1 MEKRTLGELEF
12 EGEILDHLEKE
23 DHYVRRTNKDFDR
36 ARAMDDEMLL
46 DFLEATQP
54 DEVATL
60 RRVFPDRYEETVL
73 NCVNRELMKPNRSL
87 IDVLKNGVDVSHV
100 HLHLMYRR
108 PASGLNPVL
117 EAKYEQN
124 KLSVA
129 KEVWVSDEERIDL
142 VIFLNGLAL
151 FAIEL
156 KCEAD
161 GQDYTDAM
169 NQWRQERNPK
179 DRALLDRAGCAVF
192 FAMDTSNVY
201 MTTRLAKER
210 TAFLPFNMGKA
221 DGSDDVDTGA
231 GNPVRDDG
239 DFSVAYMW
247 EDVLK
252 RDSVIELVSQFMF
265 YERDKEGH
273 ETLIFPR
280 YHQRDA
286 VRSILADAYI
296 NGCSENYLVQHSA
309 GSGKTKTIVW
319 LAYRLASLH
328 DANDKQVF
336 DNVIIMTDRVNVDRQ
351 LQAAVLALDPKAGMV
366 KTLDASCTSADL
378 ADALNGN
385 TKITVTTIQKF
396 MYIADL
402 IKRSV
407 KTYAVIIDEAHSSTA
422 GTEMASVRSSLMIDP
437 GEMTTEQDVIDAEL
451 RANGKLP
458 NVSMFAFT
466 ATPKPT
472 TLQLFGRPD
481 EHGFHRAFHLY
492 SMKQAIEEGFILDVL
507 ANYTEYE
514 TYFQLTKTVANDPRV
529 KQSDARRRI
538 LRFAE
543 LQDANVAQRVEII
556 VEHFRENVMATLDG
570 QAKAM
575 VVTGSRKEAVRYTQ
589 AFQRYIEERGY
600 DDVRALVAFSGKV
613 TVDGTTYT
621 EPMMNGFPESQTPVR
636 FDTDEYNVMLVA
648 DKYQT
653 GYDQPKLCAMYV
665 MKRLR
670 GVNAVQTLSRLNRVP
685 RGHKDKQT
693 FVLDFV
699 NSYDDMRDA
708 FAPYYKATM
717 LANTV
722 TVSDI
727 WELDKRIDAAAVFDP
742 DDIDAASSILLD
754 PDGVDAKGK
763 RKLDNVLKRALRR
776 YMALA
781 TDKDKREF
789 AKDLRAFV
797 RFYEFLAQA
806 SGFSDEGLYRK
817 HVTYKVFARYIPRT
831 ARDTGLDLSA
841 LIAAM
846 GFKQRKVGEHKGE
859 KLTSKPFVKL
869 PTADRFVPED
879 EDEVELSK
887 VIADI
892 NSAMGT
898 DYDTGTALA
907 AVMQVVNLMMA
918 SDKLKRSAKAN
929 TKEEFRL
936 AYDSEIKDAMIR
948 SYSQNK
954 EFFNTL
960 LKDDERAKEV
970 FDVFL
975 GSMYRQMR
983 GDE

>member
-23 DHYVRRTNKDFDR
+23 NRYVRRTNKDFDR

-46 DFLEATQP
+46 GFLDATQP

-60 RRVFPDRYEETVL
+60 RRLFGDRYAETVL
-73 NCVNRELMKPNRSL
+73 SCINNELMKPSRSL

-108 PASGLNPVL
+108 PASGLNPAL
-117 EAKYEQN
+117 EAKYERN
-124 KLSVA
+124 TLSVA
-129 KEVWVSDEERIDL
+129 PEVWVSDKERIDL

-161 GQDYTDAM
+161 GQDYSDAM

-179 DRALLDRAGCAVF
+179 DRALLERAGCAVL

-221 DGSDDVDTGA
+221 DGPDDVDTGA

-247 EDVLK
+247 EDVLQK
-252 RDSVIELVSQFMF
+252 DSVIELVSQFMF
-265 YERDKEGH
+265 YERDKEGR

-286 VRSILADAYI
+286 VRRILADAYV
-296 NGCSENYLVQHSA
+296 NGTSENYLVQHSA

-328 DANDKQVF
+328 DANDEQIF
-336 DNVIIMTDRVNVDRQ
+336 DNVVIMTDRVNVDRQ

-366 KTLDASCTSADL
+366 RTLDASCTSADL

-396 MYIADL
+396 MYISDL

-407 KTYAVIIDEAHSSTA
+407 KTYAVIIDEAHSSTT

-437 GEMTTEQDVIDAEL
+437 GEAATEQDVIDAEL

-507 ANYTEYE
+507 DNYTEYE
-514 TYFQLTKTVANDPRV
+514 TYFQLTKTVADDPRV

-543 LQDANVAQRVEII
+543 LQDVNVAQRVEII
-556 VEHFRENVMATLDG
+556 VEHFRENVMGTLG
-570 QAKAM
+570 GVAKAM
-575 VVTGSRKEAVRYTQ
+575 VVTDSRKSAVRYMQ
-589 AFQRYIEERGY
+589 AFQRYIDEHGY
-600 DDVRALVAFSGKV
+600 DDVHALVAFSGKV
-613 TVDGTTYT
+613 TVDGAIYT
-621 EPMMNGFPESQTPVR
+621 EPMMNGFPESQTPDR
-636 FDTDEYNVMLVA
+636 FDGDGYNVMLVA

-685 RGHKDKQT
+685 RGRRDKQT

-717 LANTV
+717 LVNTV

-869 PTADRFVPED
+869 PAADRFVPKD

-898 DYDTGTALA
+898 DYDTGAALA

-918 SDKLKRSAKAN
+918 SDKLRRSAKAN

>member
-23 DHYVRRTNKDFDR
+23 NGYVRRTNKDFDR

-46 DFLEATQP
+46 GFLEATQS

-60 RRVFPDRYEETVL
+60 RRVFGDRYAETVL
-73 NCVNRELMKPNRSL
+73 NCVNRELMKPSRSL

-108 PASGLNPVL
+108 PASGLNPAL

-129 KEVWVSDEERIDL
+129 PEVWVSDEERIDL

-179 DRALLDRAGCAVF
+179 DRALLERAGCAVF

-210 TAFLPFNMGKA
+210 TAFLPFNMGCA
-221 DGSDDVDTGA
+221 DGPDDVDTGA
-231 GNPVRDDG
+231 GNPLRDD
-239 DFSVAYMW
+239 DYSVAYMW
-247 EDVLK
+247 EDVLQK
-252 RDSVIELVSQFMF
+252 DSVIELVSQFMF
-265 YERDKEGH
+265 YERDKEGR

-286 VRSILADAYI
+286 VRRILADAYV
-296 NGCSENYLVQHSA
+296 NGTSENYLVQHSA

-328 DANDKQVF
+328 DANDEQIF
-336 DNVIIMTDRVNVDRQ
+336 DNVVIMTDRVNVDRQ

-366 KTLDASCTSADL
+366 RTLDASCTSADL

-396 MYIADL
+396 MYISDL

-407 KTYAVIIDEAHSSTA
+407 KTYAVIIDEAHSSTT

-437 GEMTTEQDVIDAEL
+437 GEAATEQDVIDAEL

-507 ANYTEYE
+507 DNYTEYE
-514 TYFQLTKTVANDPRV
+514 TYFQLTKTVADDPRV

-556 VEHFRENVMATLDG
+556 VEHFRENVMGTLGG

-575 VVTGSRKEAVRYTQ
+575 VVTDSRKSAVRYMQ
-589 AFQRYIEERGY
+589 AFQRYIDEHGY

-613 TVDGTTYT
+613 TVDGATYT
-621 EPMMNGFPESQTPVR
+621 EPMMNGFPESQTPDR
-636 FDTDEYNVMLVA
+636 FDGDGYNVMLVA

-665 MKRLR
+665 MKKLR

-685 RGHKDKQT
+685 RGRRDKQT
-693 FVLDFV
+693 FVLDFA
-699 NSYDDMRDA
+699 NTYEDMRKA

-742 DDIDAASSILLD
+742 DDIDGASSILLD
-754 PDGVDAKGK
+754 PEGVDAKGK
-763 RKLDNVLKRALRR
+763 RKLDNVMKRTLKH
-776 YMALA
+776 YMALG
-781 TDKDKREF
+781 TETDKREF
-789 AKDLRAFV
+789 AKDLRSFV
-797 RFYEFLAQA
+797 RFYEFLSQA

-831 ARDTGLDLSA
+831 ARDTGMDLSA

-869 PTADRFVPED
+869 PSADRFVPKD

-887 VIADI
+887 VIDEI

-898 DYDTGTALA
+898 DYDTDVAMT
-907 AVMQVVNLMMA
+907 AVMQVINIMMG
-918 SDKLKRSAKAN
+918 SDKLRRSAKAN
-929 TKEEFRL
+929 TEEEFRL
-936 AYDSEIKDAMIR
+936 SFESEIKSAMVR

-954 EFFNTL
+954 ELFSTL
-960 LKDDERAKEV
+960 LKDDERARQV

-975 GSMYRQMR
+975 HSMYGQMR
-983 GDE
+983 GE

>member
-36 ARAMDDEMLL
+36 ARAMDDEILL
-46 DFLEATQP
+46 GFLEATQP

-60 RRVFPDRYEETVL
+60 RRVFGDRYAETVL
-73 NCVNRELMKPNRSL
+73 NCVNRELMKPSRSL

-108 PASGLNPVL
+108 PASGLNPAL

-129 KEVWVSDEERIDL
+129 PEVWVSDEERIDL

-179 DRALLDRAGCAVF
+179 DRALLERAGCAVL

-210 TAFLPFNMGKA
+210 TAFLPFNMGCA
-221 DGSDDVDTGA
+221 DGPDDVDTGA
-231 GNPVRDDG
+231 GNPLRDD
-239 DFSVAYMW
+239 DYSVAYMW

-252 RDSVIELVSQFMF
+252 KDSVIELVSQFMF
-265 YERDKEGH
+265 YERDKEGR
-273 ETLIFPR
+273 EALIFPR

-286 VRSILADAYI
+286 VRRILADAYV
-296 NGCSENYLVQHSA
+296 NGTSENYLVQHSA

-328 DANDKQVF
+328 DANDEQIF
-336 DNVIIMTDRVNVDRQ
+336 DNVVIMTDRVNVDRQ

-366 KTLDASCTSADL
+366 RTLDASCTSADL

-396 MYIADL
+396 MYISDL

-407 KTYAVIIDEAHSSTA
+407 KTYAVIIDEAHSSTT

-437 GEMTTEQDVIDAEL
+437 GEAATEQDVIDAEL

-507 ANYTEYE
+507 DNYTEYE
-514 TYFQLTKTVANDPRV
+514 TYFQLTKTVADDPRV

-556 VEHFRENVMATLDG
+556 VEHFRENVMGTLG
-570 QAKAM
+570 GVAKAM
-575 VVTGSRKEAVRYTQ
+575 VVTDSRKSAVRYMQ
-589 AFQRYIEERGY
+589 AFQRYIDEHGY
-600 DDVRALVAFSGKV
+600 DDVHALVAFSGKV
-613 TVDGTTYT
+613 TVDGATYT
-621 EPMMNGFPESQTPVR
+621 EPMMNGFPESQTPDR
-636 FDTDEYNVMLVA
+636 FDGDGYNVMLVA

-665 MKRLR
+665 MKKLR

-685 RGHKDKQT
+685 RGRRDKQT
-693 FVLDFV
+693 FVLDFA
-699 NSYDDMRDA
+699 NTYEDMRKA

-717 LANTV
+717 LANTI

-742 DDIDAASSILLD
+742 DDIDGASSILLD
-754 PDGVDAKGK
+754 PEGVDAKAK
-763 RKLDNVLKRALRR
+763 RKLDNVMKRTLKH
-776 YMALA
+776 YMALG
-781 TDKDKREF
+781 TEIDKREF

-797 RFYEFLAQA
+797 RFYEFLSQA

-831 ARDTGLDLSA
+831 ARDTGMDLSA

-869 PTADRFVPED
+869 PSADRFVPKD

-887 VIADI
+887 VIDEI

-898 DYDTGTALA
+898 DYDTDVAMA
-907 AVMQVVNLMMA
+907 AVMQVINIMMG
-918 SDKLKRSAKAN
+918 SDKLRRSAKAN
-929 TKEEFRL
+929 TEEEFRL
-936 AYDSEIKDAMIR
+936 SFESEIKSAMVR

-954 EFFNTL
+954 ELFSTL
-960 LKDDERAKEV
+960 LKDDERARQV

-975 GSMYRQMR
+975 HSMYGQMR
-983 GDE
+983 GE

>member
-46 DFLEATQP
+46 GFLEATQP

-60 RRVFPDRYEETVL
+60 RRVFGDRYAETVL
-73 NCVNRELMKPNRSL
+73 NCVNRELMKPSRSL

-108 PASGLNPVL
+108 PASGLNPAL

-129 KEVWVSDEERIDL
+129 PEVWVSDEERIDL

-169 NQWRQERNPK
+169 NQWRRERNPK
-179 DRALLDRAGCAVF
+179 DRALLERAGCAVL

-210 TAFLPFNMGKA
+210 TAFLPFNMGCA
-221 DGSDDVDTGA
+221 DGPDDVDTGA
-231 GNPVRDDG
+231 GNPLRDD
-239 DFSVAYMW
+239 DYSVAYMW
-247 EDVLK
+247 EDVLHK
-252 RDSVIELVSQFMF
+252 DSVIELVSQFMF
-265 YERDKEGH
+265 YERDKEGR

-286 VRSILADAYI
+286 VRRILADAYV
-296 NGCSENYLVQHSA
+296 NGTSENYLVQHSA

-328 DANDKQVF
+328 DANDEQIF
-336 DNVIIMTDRVNVDRQ
+336 DNVVIMTDRVNVDRQ

-366 KTLDASCTSADL
+366 RTLDASCTSADL

-396 MYIADL
+396 MYISDL
-402 IKRSV
+402 IKRNV
-407 KTYAVIIDEAHSSTA
+407 KTYAVIIDEAHSSTT

-437 GEMTTEQDVIDAEL
+437 GEAATEQDVIDAEL

-472 TLQLFGRPD
+472 TMQLFGRPD

-507 ANYTEYE
+507 DNYTEYE
-514 TYFQLTKTVANDPRV
+514 TYFQLTKTVAADPRV

-556 VEHFRENVMATLDG
+556 VEHFRENVMGTLG
-570 QAKAM
+570 GAAKAM
-575 VVTGSRKEAVRYTQ
+575 VVTDSRKSAVRYMQ
-589 AFQRYIEERGY
+589 AFQRYIDEHGY

-613 TVDGTTYT
+613 TVDGATYT
-621 EPMMNGFPESQTPVR
+621 EPMMNGFPESQTPDR
-636 FDTDEYNVMLVA
+636 FDGDGYNVMLVA

-665 MKRLR
+665 MKKLR

-685 RGHKDKQT
+685 RGRRDKQT
-693 FVLDFV
+693 FVLDFA
-699 NSYDDMRDA
+699 NTYEDMRKA

-742 DDIDAASSILLD
+742 DDVDGASSILLD
-754 PDGVDAKGK
+754 PEGVDAKGK
-763 RKLDNVLKRALRR
+763 RKLDNVMKRTLKH
-776 YMALA
+776 YMALG

-797 RFYEFLAQA
+797 RFYEFLSQA

-831 ARDTGLDLSA
+831 ARDTGMDLSA

-869 PTADRFVPED
+869 PSVDRFVPKD

-887 VIADI
+887 VIDEI

-898 DYDTGTALA
+898 DYDTDVAMA
-907 AVMQVVNLMMA
+907 AVMQVINIMMG
-918 SDKLKRSAKAN
+918 SDKLRRSAKAN
-929 TKEEFRL
+929 TEEEFRL
-936 AYDSEIKDAMIR
+936 SFESEIKSAMVR

-954 EFFNTL
+954 ELFSTL
-960 LKDDERAKEV
+960 LKDDERARQV

-975 GSMYRQMR
+975 HSMYGQMR
-983 GDE
+983 GE

>member
-46 DFLEATQP
+46 GFLEATQP

-60 RRVFPDRYEETVL
+60 RRVFGDRYAETVL
-73 NCVNRELMKPNRSL
+73 SCVNRELMKPSRSL
-87 IDVLKNGVDVSHV
+87 IDVLKNGVDVSHI

-108 PASGLNPVL
+108 PASGLNPAL

-129 KEVWVSDEERIDL
+129 PEVWVSDEERIDL

-169 NQWRQERNPK
+169 NQWRRERNPK
-179 DRALLDRAGCAVF
+179 DRALLERAGCAVL

-210 TAFLPFNMGKA
+210 TAFLPFNMGCA
-221 DGSDDVDTGA
+221 DGPDDVDTGA
-231 GNPVRDDG
+231 GNPLRDD
-239 DFSVAYMW
+239 DYSVAYMW
-247 EDVLK
+247 EDVLHK
-252 RDSVIELVSQFMF
+252 DSVIELVSQFMF
-265 YERDKEGH
+265 YERDKEGR

-286 VRSILADAYI
+286 VRRILADAYV
-296 NGCSENYLVQHSA
+296 NGTSENYLVQHSA

-328 DANDKQVF
+328 DANDEQIF
-336 DNVIIMTDRVNVDRQ
+336 DNVVIMTDRVNVDRQ

-366 KTLDASCTSADL
+366 RTLDASCTSADL

-396 MYIADL
+396 MYISDL
-402 IKRSV
+402 IKRNV
-407 KTYAVIIDEAHSSTA
+407 KTYAVIIDEAHSSTT

-437 GEMTTEQDVIDAEL
+437 GEAATEQDVIDAEL

-507 ANYTEYE
+507 DNYTEYE
-514 TYFQLTKTVANDPRV
+514 TYFQLTKTVADDPRV

-556 VEHFRENVMATLDG
+556 VEHFRENVMGTLG
-570 QAKAM
+570 GAAKAM
-575 VVTGSRKEAVRYTQ
+575 VVTDSRKSAVRYMQ
-589 AFQRYIEERGY
+589 AFQRYIDEHGY

-613 TVDGTTYT
+613 TVDGATYT
-621 EPMMNGFPESQTPVR
+621 EPMMNGFPESQTPDR
-636 FDTDEYNVMLVA
+636 FDGDGYNVMLVA

-665 MKRLR
+665 MKKLR

-685 RGHKDKQT
+685 RGRRDKQT
-693 FVLDFV
+693 FVLDFA
-699 NSYDDMRDA
+699 NTYEDMRKA

-742 DDIDAASSILLD
+742 DDVDGASSILLD
-754 PDGVDAKGK
+754 PEGVDAKGK
-763 RKLDNVLKRALRR
+763 RKLDNVMKRTLKH
-776 YMALA
+776 YMALG

-797 RFYEFLAQA
+797 RFYEFLSQA

-831 ARDTGLDLSA
+831 ARDTGMDLSA

-869 PTADRFVPED
+869 PSVDRFVPKD

-887 VIADI
+887 VIDEI

-898 DYDTGTALA
+898 DYDTDVAMA
-907 AVMQVVNLMMA
+907 AVMQVINIMMG
-918 SDKLKRSAKAN
+918 SDKLRRSAKAN
-929 TKEEFRL
+929 TEEEFRL
-936 AYDSEIKDAMIR
+936 SFESEIKSAMVR

-954 EFFNTL
+954 ELFSTL
-960 LKDDERAKEV
+960 LKDDERARQV

-975 GSMYRQMR
+975 HSMYGQMR
-983 GDE
+983 GE

>member
-46 DFLEATQP
+46 GFLEATQP

-60 RRVFPDRYEETVL
+60 RRVFGDRYAETVL
-73 NCVNRELMKPNRSL
+73 NCVNRELMKPSRSL

-108 PASGLNPVL
+108 PASGLNPAL

-129 KEVWVSDEERIDL
+129 PEVWVSDEERIDL

-179 DRALLDRAGCAVF
+179 DRALLERAGCAVL

-221 DGSDDVDTGA
+221 DGPDDVDTGA
-231 GNPVRDDG
+231 GNPLRDD
-239 DFSVAYMW
+239 DYSVAYMW
-247 EDVLK
+247 EDVLQK
-252 RDSVIELVSQFMF
+252 DSVIELVSQFMF
-265 YERDKEGH
+265 YERDKEGR
-273 ETLIFPR
+273 EALIFPR

-286 VRSILADAYI
+286 VRRILADAYV
-296 NGCSENYLVQHSA
+296 NGTSENYLVQHSA

-328 DANDKQVF
+328 DANDEQIF
-336 DNVIIMTDRVNVDRQ
+336 DNVVIMTDRVNVDRQ

-366 KTLDASCTSADL
+366 RTLDASCTSADL

-396 MYIADL
+396 MYISDL

-407 KTYAVIIDEAHSSTA
+407 KTYAVIIDEAHSSTT

-437 GEMTTEQDVIDAEL
+437 GEAATEQDVIDAEL

-507 ANYTEYE
+507 DNYTEYE
-514 TYFQLTKTVANDPRV
+514 TYFQLTKTVADDPRV

-556 VEHFRENVMATLDG
+556 VEHFRENVMGTLG
-570 QAKAM
+570 GAAKAM
-575 VVTGSRKEAVRYTQ
+575 VVTDSRKSAVRYMQ
-589 AFQRYIEERGY
+589 AFQRYIDEHGY

-613 TVDGTTYT
+613 TVDGATYT
-621 EPMMNGFPESQTPVR
+621 EPMMNGFPESQTPDR
-636 FDTDEYNVMLVA
+636 FDGDGYNVMLVA

-665 MKRLR
+665 MKKLR

-685 RGHKDKQT
+685 RGRREKQT
-693 FVLDFV
+693 FDVEIA
-699 NSYDDMRDA
+699 NTYEDMRKA

-742 DDIDAASSILLD
+742 DDVDGASSILLD
-754 PDGVDAKGK
+754 PEGVDAKAK
-763 RKLDNVLKRALRR
+763 RKLDNVMKRTLKH
-776 YMALA
+776 YMALG
-781 TDKDKREF
+781 TETDKREF

-797 RFYEFLAQA
+797 RFYEFLSQA

-831 ARDTGLDLSA
+831 ARDTGMDLSA

-869 PTADRFVPED
+869 PSADRFVPKD

-887 VIADI
+887 VIDEI

-898 DYDTGTALA
+898 DYDTDVAMA
-907 AVMQVVNLMMA
+907 AVMQVINIMMG
-918 SDKLKRSAKAN
+918 SDKLRRSAKAN
-929 TKEEFRL
+929 TEEEFRL
-936 AYDSEIKDAMIR
+936 SFESEIKSAMVR

-954 EFFNTL
+954 ELFSTL
-960 LKDDERAKEV
+960 LKDDERARQV

-975 GSMYRQMR
+975 HSMYGQMR
-983 GDE
+983 DE

>member
-36 ARAMDDEMLL
+36 ARAMDDELL
-46 DFLEATQP
+46 LGFLDATQP

-60 RRVFPDRYEETVL
+60 RRLFGDRYAETVL
-73 NCVNRELMKPNRSL
+73 SCVNNELMKSSRSL

-108 PASGLNPVL
+108 PASGLNPAL
-117 EAKYEQN
+117 EAKYERN
-124 KLSVA
+124 TLSVA
-129 KEVWVSDEERIDL
+129 PEVWVSDEERIDL

-161 GQDYTDAM
+161 GQDYSDAM

-179 DRALLDRAGCAVF
+179 DRALLERAGCAVL

-210 TAFLPFNMGKA
+210 TAFLPFNMGCA
-221 DGSDDVDTGA
+221 DGPDDVDTGA
-231 GNPVRDDG
+231 GNPLRDD
-239 DFSVAYMW
+239 DYSVAYMW
-247 EDVLK
+247 EDVLQK
-252 RDSVIELVSQFMF
+252 DSVIELVSQFMF
-265 YERDKEGH
+265 YERDKEGR

-286 VRSILADAYI
+286 VRSILADAYV
-296 NGCSENYLVQHSA
+296 NGCSENYLIQHSA

-319 LAYRLASLH
+319 LANRLKSLH
-328 DANDKQVF
+328 DANDEQIF
-336 DNVIIMTDRVNVDRQ
+336 DNVVIMTDRVNVDRQ
-351 LQAAVLALDPKAGMV
+351 LQAAVLALDPKDGEV
-366 KTLDASCTSADL
+366 RTLDASCTSADL

-396 MYIADL
+396 MYISDL

-437 GEMTTEQDVIDAEL
+437 GEMTTDQDVIDAEL
-451 RANGKLP
+451 RTNGKLP

-481 EHGFHRAFHLY
+481 EHGFYRAFHLY

-575 VVTGSRKEAVRYTQ
+575 VVTGSRKEAVKYTQ

-636 FDTDEYNVMLVA
+636 FDGDGYNVMLVA

-665 MKRLR
+665 MKKLR

-685 RGHKDKQT
+685 RGRRDKQT
-693 FVLDFV
+693 FVLDFA
-699 NSYDDMRDA
+699 NTYEDMRKA

-742 DDIDAASSILLD
+742 DDIDGASSILLD

-763 RKLDNVLKRALRR
+763 RKLDNVMKRTLKH
-776 YMALA
+776 YMALG

-797 RFYEFLAQA
+797 RFYEFLSQA

-869 PTADRFVPED
+869 PTADRFVPKE

-898 DYDTGTALA
+898 DYDTGASLA

-929 TKEEFRL
+929 TREEFRL

-948 SYSQNK
+948 SYSQYK

-970 FDVFL
+970 FEVFL

>member
-46 DFLEATQP
+46 GFLEATQP

-60 RRVFPDRYEETVL
+60 RRVFGDRYAETVL
-73 NCVNRELMKPNRSL
+73 NCVNRELMKPSRSL

-108 PASGLNPVL
+108 PASGLNPAL

-129 KEVWVSDEERIDL
+129 PEVWVSDEERIDL
-142 VIFLNGLAL
+142 AIFLNGLAL

-179 DRALLDRAGCAVF
+179 DRALLERAGCAVL

-221 DGSDDVDTGA
+221 DGPDDVDTGA

-247 EDVLK
+247 EDVLQK
-252 RDSVIELVSQFMF
+252 DSVIELVSQFMF
-265 YERDKEGH
+265 YERDKEGR

-286 VRSILADAYI
+286 VRRILADAYV
-296 NGCSENYLVQHSA
+296 NGTSENYLVQHSA

-328 DANDKQVF
+328 DANDEQIF
-336 DNVIIMTDRVNVDRQ
+336 DNVVIMTDRVNVDRQ

-366 KTLDASCTSADL
+366 RTLDASCTSADL

-396 MYIADL
+396 MYISDL

-407 KTYAVIIDEAHSSTA
+407 KTYAVIIDEAHSSTT

-437 GEMTTEQDVIDAEL
+437 GEAATEQDVIDAEL

-507 ANYTEYE
+507 DNYTEYE
-514 TYFQLTKTVANDPRV
+514 TYFQLTKTVADDPRV

-556 VEHFRENVMATLDG
+556 VEHFRENVMGTLG
-570 QAKAM
+570 GVAKAM
-575 VVTGSRKEAVRYTQ
+575 VVTDSRKSAVRYMQ
-589 AFQRYIEERGY
+589 AFQRYIDEHGY
-600 DDVRALVAFSGKV
+600 DDVHALVAFSGKV
-613 TVDGTTYT
+613 TVDGATYT
-621 EPMMNGFPESQTPVR
+621 EPMMNGFPESQTPDR
-636 FDTDEYNVMLVA
+636 FDGDGYNVMLVA

-665 MKRLR
+665 MKKLR

-685 RGHKDKQT
+685 RGRRDKQT
-693 FVLDFV
+693 FVLDFA
-699 NSYDDMRDA
+699 NTYEDMRKA

-717 LANTV
+717 LANTI

-742 DDIDAASSILLD
+742 DDIDGASSILLD
-754 PDGVDAKGK
+754 PEGVDAKAK
-763 RKLDNVLKRALRR
+763 RKLDNVMKRTLKH
-776 YMALA
+776 YMALG
-781 TDKDKREF
+781 TETDKREF

-797 RFYEFLAQA
+797 RFYEFLSQA

-831 ARDTGLDLSA
+831 ARDTGMDLSA

-869 PTADRFVPED
+869 PSADRFVPKD

-887 VIADI
+887 VIDEI

-898 DYDTGTALA
+898 DYDTDVAMA
-907 AVMQVVNLMMA
+907 AVMQVINIMMG
-918 SDKLKRSAKAN
+918 SDKLRRSAKAN
-929 TKEEFRL
+929 TEEEFRL
-936 AYDSEIKDAMIR
+936 SFESEIKSAMVR

-954 EFFNTL
+954 ELFSTL
-960 LKDDERAKEV
+960 LKDDERARQV

-975 GSMYRQMR
+975 HSMYGQMR
-983 GDE
+983 GE